1 MARRLCVGLRRYNAA
16 SFFDWQNYHTQ
27 PMRVHLQ
34 ALGCRLNEAELET
47 WARDFR
53 NQGIEVAEDV
63 ADADIVV
70 VNTCAVTA
78 ESVRKSRN
86 LVRRAQRKNPTARL
100 VMSGCYA
107 ALSPEQAADELGVD
121 LVVGNMEKDRL
132 VEITQQA
139 LSLPVMPQG
148 ATEPGENPLLKRGR
162 QRAFIKVQDGCRYR
176 CTYCVVTLARGE
188 ERSRAIDEIIAEING
203 LHAQGVQEVVLAGV
217 HLGGYGSDNGLTL
230 SDLVKSVLEGTSI
243 PRIRLGSVE
252 PWDLP
257 PDFWR
262 LFENPRLMP
271 HLHLPIQSGADSV
284 LRRMSRRCKT
294 YEFSNLIQQAREQ
307 VKDFSVT
314 TDIIVGFPGE
324 TEQEWQETLAFIEQM
339 RFAHVHI
346 FAFSAREGTKA
357 ATLPLP
363 VSRDVKRERS
373 QQLHQLAS
381 LHKQQTLQQFV
392 DREFEVL
399 IEGNRETD
407 DAGNHVWSG
416 YTPNFLRVR
425 VPAAPSLDLQNQLL
439 SLRTRQ
445 VSQDGEALLAER
457 V

>member
-1 MARRLCVGLRRYNAA
+1 
-16 SFFDWQNYHTQ
+16 
-27 PMRVHLQ
+27 MRVHLQ

-53 NQGIEVAEDV
+53 RQGIALAQDV
-63 ADADIVV
+63 GEADIVV
-70 VNTCAVTA
+70 VNTCAVTQ

-86 LVRRAQRKNPTARL
+86 LIRRAQRQNPNARL

-107 ALSPEQAADELGVD
+107 ALSPDHAADELGVD
-121 LVVGNMEKDRL
+121 LVVGNAEKDRL

-139 LSLPVMPQG
+139 LALPVMPQG
-148 ATEPGENPLLKRGR
+148 ATEPGENALLSRGR

-188 ERSRAIDEIIAEING
+188 ERSRPVAEVIDEINR
-203 LHAQGVQEVVLAGV
+203 LHAQGIQEVVLAGV
-217 HLGGYGSDNGLTL
+217 HLGGYGSDMEL
-230 SDLVKSVLEGTSI
+230 SLGDLVRAVLEQTRV

-257 PDFWR
+257 TDFWA
-262 LFENPRLMP
+262 LFRDPRLMP
-271 HLHLPIQSGADSV
+271 HLHLPIQSGSDSV
-284 LRRMSRRCKT
+284 LRRMSRRCRSD
-294 YEFSNLIQQAREQ
+294 EFAQLVSQAREQ
-307 VKDFSVT
+307 VPDFSVT

-324 TEQEWQETLAFIEQM
+324 TEQEWQETLAFLEQI

-357 ATLPLP
+357 ATLPEP
-363 VSRDVKRERS
+363 VPREIKRARS
-373 QQLHQLAS
+373 QQLHDLAAR
-381 LHKQQTLQQFV
+381 HRREALQQFV
-392 DREFEVL
+392 GRELDILV
-399 IEGNRETD
+399 EGSQESAT
-407 DAGNHVWSG
+407 AGAAGWSG

-425 VPAAPSLDLQNQLL
+425 LDSDRDLENRIVKV
-439 SLRTRQ
+439 RTLG
-445 VSQDGEALLAER
+445 VSEDGQALHGEL